1 MSQFWSYLSY
11 EYKQQVSLKARR
23 LMEQDILN
31 GVLVPFGYPV
41 SKRQKL
47 IQEQHGV
54 FLYECTQL
62 DIKNNHLRIIL

>member
-1 MSQFWSYLSY
+1 MSQFWSHLSY

-47 IQEQHGV
+47 IQQQHGK
-54 FLYECTQL
+54 FLYDCDRL
-62 DIKNNHLRIIL
+62 DRDNKRLRIIL